1 MGDSVNLPCG
11 CTYSAAEFMV
21 LWQIRSRRA
30 LLQRRNCFY
39 PKAGPLHQF
48 WYALIFP
55 SGASTDTHKNFTS
68 FSTCALGSKF
78 LLESIYWSETSEVY
92 KNNRNKAV
100 PSLIWDFFLCYF
112 LSLKGFA
119 VSYCLLR
126 CSLEMLP
133 NRCQESVKHKIVWI
147 KICSN

>member
-1 MGDSVNLPCG
+1 MHIFCSRVHGTMADQKLQGFAAKKKLLLPQSRAIACISSG
-11 CTYSAAEFMV
+11 MHLFSLLVLALTLIRILLVLALVHLAA
-21 LWQIRSRRA
+21 I
-30 LLQRRNCFY
+30 
-39 PKAGPLHQF
+39 
-48 WYALIFP
+48 
-55 SGASTDTHKNFTS
+55 
-68 FSTCALGSKF
+68 F

-92 KNNRNKAV
+92 QINRNKAV

-126 CSLEMLP
+126 CSLKMLS

-147 KICSN
+147 KIYSN